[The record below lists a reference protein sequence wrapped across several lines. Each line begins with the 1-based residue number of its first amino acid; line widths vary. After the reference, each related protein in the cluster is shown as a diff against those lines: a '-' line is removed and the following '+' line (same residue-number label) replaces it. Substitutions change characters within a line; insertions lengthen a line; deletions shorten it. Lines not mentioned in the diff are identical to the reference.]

1 MKPALRTLPLR
12 ARSARGRP
20 ASNRQQLHPLPRLV
34 KWSHNRG
41 EGLAGRQKSS
51 RPETVQANSRGP
63 KEASTHGLG
72 VRRFGGTK
80 AHSRAP
86 SRTASGG
93 TAAPAPRRGREARA
107 ASTALSRQQQPGLE
121 GLREQSRS
129 LRRRRGASSGRSLRA
144 GFTVPSPRTPG
155 NVGAGRPPSPR
166 APQNP
171 LFGPGHQVNIRRNQA
186 GEGGEGRRVGG
197 GTDLSMRI
205 LWSPIQGMRCCPCSW
220 AKARSS
226 SRNNLQA

>member
-51 RPETVQANSRGP
+51 RLETVQANSRGP

-93 TAAPAPRRGREARA
+93 TAAPAPRRGQEARA

-155 NVGAGRPPSPR
+155 NVGAGRPPESPSSAKPPFR
-166 APQNP
+166 SWPSSQ
-171 LFGPGHQVNIRRNQA
+171 HQAKSSGRGR
-186 GEGGEGRRVGG
+186 GGSTGGGEEPTCR
-197 GTDLSMRI
+197 
-205 LWSPIQGMRCCPCSW
+205 
-220 AKARSS
+220 
-226 SRNNLQA
+226 